1 MLHAR
6 ILTYLDEV
14 ARSGSIRKAAA
25 RLNVASTAI
34 NRQIIAL
41 EEEMGQRLFDRIPRR
56 LRLTAAGEVLIEH
69 VRDTLKAF
77 ERTKARLD
85 ALKGARQ
92 GQILLATTVG
102 FAGGPMPKIVY
113 DFGREHP
120 NVRILVR
127 GMFTDAIPN
136 AILSGDFS
144 LGLAFNLD
152 PNPGLRTLLKFEI
165 PFGAVVAP
173 SHPLANRSRVRLSDV
188 VQYPLVLPEPSM
200 TLRKIVDLA
209 LAKVQGSRAP
219 ILETNSIEMMKNLV
233 RFGEAVT
240 FLNPIDVAEERT
252 SGRIRYL
259 PIAEART
266 QTLTLVSRQRG
277 NIDPTTSRFVEH
289 LKTSLVTLS
298 EGYPK
303 T

>member
-41 EEEMGQRLFDRIPRR
+41 EEEIGQRLFDRIPRR

-85 ALKGARQ
+85 ALKGARH

-113 DFGREHP
+113 DFGRKHP

-173 SHPLANRSRVRLSDV
+173 SHPLANRSRVRCATDGCMINNPHDFKLEDGGRFD
-188 VQYPLVLPEPSM
+188 PDG
-200 TLRKIVDLA
+200 RKMAFRKSVDPHGL
-209 LAKVQGSRAP
+209 
-219 ILETNSIEMMKNLV
+219 
-233 RFGEAVT
+233 
-240 FLNPIDVAEERT
+240 LNP
-252 SGRIRYL
+252 GKIRN
-259 PIAEART
+259 
-266 QTLTLVSRQRG
+266 Q
-277 NIDPTTSRFVEH
+277 
-289 LKTSLVTLS
+289 
-298 EGYPK
+298 
-303 T
+303 